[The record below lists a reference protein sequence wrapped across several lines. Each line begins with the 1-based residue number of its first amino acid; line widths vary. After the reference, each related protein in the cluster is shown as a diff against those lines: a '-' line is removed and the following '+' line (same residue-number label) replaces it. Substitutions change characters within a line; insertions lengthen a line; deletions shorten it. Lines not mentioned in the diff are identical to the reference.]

1 MCVLIANGFLS
12 SLLLMR
18 KLNIILQQ
26 RKFTSFIGDRTISLI
41 MLLILTLTSDET
53 LTTALQM
60 RLVDVPVQQA

>member
-1 MCVLIANGFLS
+1 MCVLVANGFLS

-18 KLNIILQQ
+18 KLNILLQQ
-26 RKFTSFIGDRTISLI
+26 RKFASFIGDRTISLN

>member
-1 MCVLIANGFLS
+1 MCVLVANGFLS
-12 SLLLMR
+12 SLVLMR

-26 RKFTSFIGDRTISLI
+26 RKFASFIGDRTISLI
-41 MLLILTLTSDET
+41 MLILTLTSDET

>member
-1 MCVLIANGFLS
+1 MCILVANGFLS

-18 KLNIILQQ
+18 KLNILLQQ
-26 RKFTSFIGDRTISLI
+26 RKFASLIGDRTISLI